1 MKNLIVTC
9 NYTLSDNFSPSN
21 LHCGKAENI
30 SESFHEDTISQKVFS
45 TSQNVIALLGM
56 VTNLVVVIVLLNH
69 KEFRQKI
76 PNIFIINQV
85 SEEFRCSVHKLH
97 ESRRQHV
104 SVQMTPTRVSADYLT
119 DLLYREE
126 RKKKSSKIAPSGD

>member
-9 NYTLSDNFSPSN
+9 NYTLSSNFSPSN
-21 LHCGKAENI
+21 LHCVKTENI
-30 SESFHEDTISQKVFS
+30 SETFHEDTISQKVIS

-56 VTNLVVVIVLLNH
+56 VTNLVVVIVFLNH

-85 SEEFRCSVHKLH
+85 NEKFRCRVQKLH
-97 ESRRQHV
+97 GGRCQGM
-104 SVQMTPTRVSADYLT
+104 SVQMTIRVFHDTRFCQVM
-119 DLLYREE
+119 
-126 RKKKSSKIAPSGD
+126 